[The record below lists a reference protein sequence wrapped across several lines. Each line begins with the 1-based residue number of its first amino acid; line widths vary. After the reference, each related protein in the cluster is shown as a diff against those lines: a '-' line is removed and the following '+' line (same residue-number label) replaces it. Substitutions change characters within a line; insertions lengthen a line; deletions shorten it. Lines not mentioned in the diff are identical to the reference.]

1 MMISFLFL
9 HSHLLFFL
17 IRIIFEITLS
27 ATETLLSI
35 DIEQIDS
42 NERWSGQFTSQC
54 MSSSFSSSPLIL
66 PFIVDLEELTHQ
78 VGNYKKYGVFI
89 KMLISG
95 FSGDSENVYVNL
107 LTYNDLQLLKARK
120 LGVSTSFSSQTSSQ
134 TFPSSSISSS
144 SQSKRYIIL
153 TYASEFDRVNF
164 PLPLSFEENPNVS
177 SLQRTIKR
185 LRNKLKDAQS
195 IQHTSKER

>member
-1 MMISFLFL
+1 MAESLL
-9 HSHLLFFL
+9 LSLLLF
-17 IRIIFEITLS
+17 RPS
-27 ATETLLSI
+27 P
-35 DIEQIDS
+35 
-42 NERWSGQFTSQC
+42 
-54 MSSSFSSSPLIL
+54 SSVSST
-66 PFIVDLEELTHQ
+66 VDLEELTHQ
-78 VGNYKKYGVFI
+78 VGNYKKYGVFV

-95 FSGDSENVYVNL
+95 LSSDSENVYVNL

-120 LGVSTSFSSQTSSQ
+120 LGVSTSFSSQSSSQ
-134 TFPSSSISSS
+134 TFPSSNS

-164 PLPLSFEENPNVS
+164 PLPLSYEENPNVP

-195 IQHTSKER
+195 IQHTSKERSVVLS